1 MYIAIFSVIFV
12 INDHPNRVNAQRNS
26 LFQLAADARVLH
38 VLIIVLADTT
48 ARLASKPR
56 LGLTHPQLS
65 MEYTIYGHRFM
76 FIYLF
81 PLKGDKVSGL
91 NLRLASIL

>member
-1 MYIAIFSVIFV
+1 MIFV
-12 INDHPNRVNAQRNS
+12 INDQPNRVNAGQNS
-26 LFQLAADARVLH
+26 LFQLAPDALVLH

-48 ARLASKPR
+48 ARLASKLR

-65 MEYTIYGHRFM
+65 MESAIFGHRFM

-81 PLKGDKVSGL
+81 PLRGDNVSVL